1 MNPIDYMSG
10 IPIVITDA
18 IKKDVRKRKHKKKRI
33 DKKWE
38 KQYGY
43 KSVTDDAK
51 CIMFNGTIYMSQKC
65 YENVKKA
72 YRRLE
77 EWQNARI
84 APTYII
90 CLMKTM

>member
-10 IPIVITDA
+10 IPIVITDE

-51 CIMFNGTIYMSQKC
+51 CIMFNGIIYMSQKC
-65 YENVKKA
+65 YERIKNQNG
-72 YRRLE
+72 
-77 EWQNARI
+77 EW
-84 APTYII
+84 
-90 CLMKTM
+90 

>member
-1 MNPIDYMSG
+1 MSG

-18 IKKDVRKRKHKKKRI
+18 IKKDVRKRTHKKKRI

-51 CIMFNGTIYMSQKC
+51 CIMFNGMIYMSQKC
-65 YENVKKA
+65 YE
-72 YRRLE
+72 
-77 EWQNARI
+77 RI
-84 APTYII
+84 KNQIGE
-90 CLMKTM
+90 

>member
-1 MNPIDYMSG
+1 MNPIDYMGG

-18 IKKDVRKRKHKKKRI
+18 IKKDVRKRTHKKKRI

-65 YENVKKA
+65 YEKVKKA
-72 YRRLE
+72 DRRLCQLKE
-77 EWQNARI
+77 K
-84 APTYII
+84 
-90 CLMKTM
+90 L

>member
-1 MNPIDYMSG
+1 MNPIDYMDG

-18 IKKDVRKRKHKKKRI
+18 IKKDVRKRTHKKKRI

-65 YENVKKA
+65 YEKVKKA
-72 YRRLE
+72 DRRLCQLKE
-77 EWQNARI
+77 KLRKEI
-84 APTYII
+84 KII
-90 CLMKTM
+90 